1 MTDELKRRSRKYDAA
16 RTKEIILDVAEE
28 AFAELG
34 YSAARIDEIA
44 KASGYNKSL
53 IYQYFGDKLSLYT
66 EVIKRADRLGDE
78 TMGRLFMDLLSDES
92 LTSDAAKFRTFLE
105 MTIREMY
112 RFLNNHPRYRRI
124 HFWEA
129 AEEWKTWNQITYQ
142 PDDIT
147 QFIELA
153 KAAQRNGIIR
163 KDFDPS
169 MLKIFI
175 TIVTITSIQSISR
188 YGDILGM
195 KNSEQLLDQ
204 ITKFVVHGVLE
215 PSLL

>member
-124 HFWEA
+124 HFWEV